1 MPSDGLT
8 TYNIFQECS
17 IKLTLLAYSLPSQLK
32 RKLKKCQRLSLRN
45 WPNSST
51 KRSRRKR
58 QPLVVLKVPM
68 LLEPRKKKRRKS
80 NQKIKTTTAAAA
92 TKEAT
97 SSKESR

>member
-17 IKLTLLAYSLPSQLK
+17 IKLTLLAYSLPSPLR

-80 NQKIKTTTAAAA
+80 NQKNKNNN
-92 TKEAT
+92 
-97 SSKESR
+97 SSSSNKRSNQLQRK